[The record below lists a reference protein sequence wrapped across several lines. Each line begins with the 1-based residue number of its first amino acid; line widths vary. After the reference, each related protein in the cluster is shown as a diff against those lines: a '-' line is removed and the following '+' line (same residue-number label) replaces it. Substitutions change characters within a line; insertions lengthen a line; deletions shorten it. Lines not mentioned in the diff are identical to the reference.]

1 VEAGCF
7 WGNRRQ
13 VASSCTIEQLSGF
26 QKWPVCLARCETG
39 IRKALPRP
47 PSVQKEGGEI
57 INLVQ
62 YPKKCTISFANNNT
76 FFVCQWLFRIIQ
88 QYLPVFSQKS
98 KYVSNF
104 CSFRCLRTYY
114 LYNTYKTVRVRY
126 AFVSLPFQSTFLRN
140 YVMCTAERRVVK
152 L

>member
-1 VEAGCF
+1 MFLGQQETSGIILY
-7 WGNRRQ
+7 NR
-13 VASSCTIEQLSGF
+13 TIVRF
-26 QKWPVCLARCETG
+26 PKMACLFGTMWDGDKKGLATATISAKRRC
-39 IRKALPRP
+39 
-47 PSVQKEGGEI
+47 EI